1 MDFLKLLTDNFW
13 ASVVLMIFIIAFVFG
28 FFGLVLEAYK
38 TRNKDRQKRMELR
51 NEELRLQ
58 IMLEQ
63 QKNEPLAGSPS
74 ANDAMPKEPSWE
86 EQSQINYDMG
96 YQQRG

>member
-13 ASVVLMIFIIAFVFG
+13 ASVVLMIFILAFCFG

-63 QKNEPLAGSPS
+63 QKNEHLADSPLTNHS
-74 ANDAMPKEPSWE
+74 MPKEPSWE

>member
-1 MDFLKLLTDNFW
+1 MGFLKILTDNFW
-13 ASVVLMIFIIAFVFG
+13 ASVVLMIFILAFC
-28 FFGLVLEAYK
+28 FGLFGLMLEAYK
-38 TRNKDRQKRMELR
+38 TRSRDRQKRMELR

-63 QKNEPLAGSPS
+63 QKNGHLADSSPTYHS
-74 ANDAMPKEPSWE
+74 MPKEPSWE

-96 YQQRG
+96 YQHRG